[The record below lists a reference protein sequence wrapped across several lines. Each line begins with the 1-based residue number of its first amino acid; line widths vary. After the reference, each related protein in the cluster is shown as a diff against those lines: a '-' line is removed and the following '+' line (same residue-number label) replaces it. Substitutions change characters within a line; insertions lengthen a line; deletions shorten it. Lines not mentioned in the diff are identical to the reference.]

1 MTEVMMTGATMTG
14 AMRSEA
20 LTSGATKRGMKGG
33 LALAGLALLPL
44 AFGTPAGAADPLFAH
59 EQPRYRNGAELL
71 EDCNA
76 EDVVA
81 QARCAGYVMAVADML
96 GGASARIDGLQA
108 CLRGDETL
116 ADLLDVVR
124 RHLEANPARAV
135 LKGDGAV
142 AYALSIYRPCADSEA
157 TFEER
162 LRDAA
167 PGSSPPSR

>member
-1 MTEVMMTGATMTG
+1 
-14 AMRSEA
+14 
-20 LTSGATKRGMKGG
+20 MKTCKSWFAPLSLG
-33 LALAGLALLPL
+33 LLLQGSLAA
-44 AFGTPAGAADPLFAH
+44 PAGAADPLFAH

-71 EDCNA
+71 EDCTSS
-76 EDVVA
+76 EPVA

-108 CLRGDETL
+108 CLKGNETL
-116 ADLLDVVR
+116 EELLQVVR

-142 AYALSIYRPCADSEA
+142 AYALSIYRPCGESDA

-162 LRDAA
+162 LRKDL
-167 PGSSPPSR
+167 SPER